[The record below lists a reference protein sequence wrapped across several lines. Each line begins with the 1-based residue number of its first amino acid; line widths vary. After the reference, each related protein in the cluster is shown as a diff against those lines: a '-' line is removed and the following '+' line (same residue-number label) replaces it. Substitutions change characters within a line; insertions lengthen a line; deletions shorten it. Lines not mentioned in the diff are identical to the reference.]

1 MNSFSFVLV
10 VEEKKESRG
19 EELEEGKEKKGG
31 SSLMLDKRLGRGLC
45 GSLVDSEVDADIT
58 V

>member
-1 MNSFSFVLV
+1 MNSFSFVLI

-19 EELEEGKEKKGG
+19 EEVEEGKEKKGE
-31 SSLMLDKRLGRGLC
+31 SSLMLDKRLGRVLC